1 MLFWFGFPPLYSISN
16 TVVVRAHL
24 FLRARYLL
32 MDFRNVMYQYVIK
45 QASGSRTSTVGKIS
59 VDTFSAC
66 FRPTSLGPGQSGSS
80 NDQIQTP
87 AIRLSI
93 YVLGQP
99 LPPRYPNPRRPLG
112 SFTRIHGQ
120 KTQALQTP
128 TSAYFSFSLWL
139 PLLPRLPRLRLNH
152 FHRRP
157 RST

>member
-32 MDFRNVMYQYVIK
+32 MDFRNVMYRYVIK
-45 QASGSRTSTVGKIS
+45 QASGSRTSTVGKIL

-80 NDQIQTP
+80 SDQIQNP

-99 LPPRYPNPRRPLG
+99 LPPRYPNR
-112 SFTRIHGQ
+112 FTRIHGQ

-128 TSAYFSFSLWL
+128 TFAYFSFCLSGF
-139 PLLPRLPRLRLNH
+139 PFSPV
-152 FHRRP
+152 FG
-157 RST
+157 